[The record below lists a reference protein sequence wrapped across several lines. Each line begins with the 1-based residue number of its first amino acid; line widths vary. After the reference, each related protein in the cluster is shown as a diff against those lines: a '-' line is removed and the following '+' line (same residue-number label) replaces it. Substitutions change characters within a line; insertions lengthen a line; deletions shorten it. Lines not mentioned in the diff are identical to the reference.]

1 MRPQDF
7 RVTNHFVPLHPI
19 FGLFTNPMENMTE
32 IFFFIFW
39 EFLVSGNLTVCTREI
54 PSYPFLS
61 DKIYSYCFLF
71 LLGWFPSIRKICVS
85 LRRGY
90 FYTFQAFFLSLSLPD
105 DFVLYHL
112 LFNQQEWFYKRKKEK
127 GKKKNDGRFMISIQL
142 SLVADVTFSLPL
154 GWFLFVL
161 KHIIFVCS
169 YYMCTRPS
177 SKWKLRFI
185 LITTSKP
192 NGKRTWIPST

>member
-1 MRPQDF
+1 MKKEDGLPVFTKNQKVARYKHQSTTKKETAALGLYCLFAIRLSGRKRGGGKGVYFTKAERERERGGFLACRLTAMYHVMRPQDF

-90 FYTFQAFFLSLSLPD
+90 FYTFQAFFLSFSLPD

-112 LFNQQEWFYKRKKEK
+112 LFNQQE
-127 GKKKNDGRFMISIQL
+127 
-142 SLVADVTFSLPL
+142 
-154 GWFLFVL
+154 
-161 KHIIFVCS
+161 
-169 YYMCTRPS
+169 
-177 SKWKLRFI
+177 
-185 LITTSKP
+185 
-192 NGKRTWIPST
+192 